1 LKLPG
6 LLFRNYTE
14 QPGYIGSV
22 GMVFEIKSQRAGQF
36 TLFIAGAREA
46 FNESMDMQARGH
58 QDVIVRDLQ
67 GKIIKPINLRMLC
80 NRKT

>member
-1 LKLPG
+1 
-6 LLFRNYTE
+6 
-14 QPGYIGSV
+14 
-22 GMVFEIKSQRAGQF
+22 MVFEIKSQRAGQTF
-36 TLFIAGAREA
+36 TLFIAGAKEA

-80 NRKT
+80 NRKA

>member
-1 LKLPG
+1 
-6 LLFRNYTE
+6 
-14 QPGYIGSV
+14 
-22 GMVFEIKSQRAGQF
+22 MVFEIKSQRAGQMF
-36 TLFIAGAREA
+36 TLFIAGAKEA